1 MNTTLSIVAA
11 AAATSGKEI
20 SIGEAAVTAVFGYC
34 VVFFGL
40 IILMCVLYGTG
51 AYFKSKDEKSQAAA
65 KSAAP
70 SAPAKAAPTAA
81 APAEKPKAPGSAG
94 HIKLHDVP
102 DREAAMIMA
111 IVSDNTGIPLSE
123 LVFKS
128 ITLVENK

>member
-1 MNTTLSIVAA
+1 MKYTLLAA
-11 AAATSGKEI
+11 AAATAGKEI

-51 AYFKSKDEKSQAAA
+51 AYFKSKDEKAAAAKKNAAAEAPA

-70 SAPAKAAPTAA
+70 APAPA
-81 APAEKPKAPGSAG
+81 AEKPKAPGSAG

-102 DREAAMIMA
+102 DKEAAMIMA
-111 IVSDNTGIPLSE
+111 IVADKMQKPINE
-123 LVFKS
+123 LHFIS
-128 ITLVENK
+128 IKEVKK

>member
-20 SIGEAAVTAVFGYC
+20 SIGEAAATAVFGYC

-51 AYFKSKDEKSQAAA
+51 AYFKSKDEKAKAAV
-65 KSAAP
+65 KTSAP

-111 IVSDNTGIPLSE
+111 IVADKMQKPINE
-123 LVFKS
+123 LHFIS
-128 ITLVENK
+128 IMEVKK

>member
-1 MNTTLSIVAA
+1 MTYTLLAA
-11 AAATSGKEI
+11 AETGGKEI
-20 SIGEAAVTAVFGYC
+20 SIGEAAATAVFGYC

-40 IILMCVLYGTG
+40 IILMCVLYATG
-51 AYFKSKDEKSQAAA
+51 AYFKSKDEKAAAA

-70 SAPAKAAPTAA
+70 ASAPAKSAAPA

-111 IVSDNTGIPLSE
+111 IVADKMQKPINE
-123 LVFKS
+123 LHFIS
-128 ITLVENK
+128 IKEVK